1 MKLRPVGI
9 SIIAAVLIILGVY
22 YLVWS
27 ILLLTSGAFLTT
39 YDMVFFGAMA
49 NNRMLSAFLGIF
61 TTVVMIATGIGLL
74 QMNRWAWYLT
84 FLGAVMMLV
93 HQLFG
98 LHGGN
103 VLWAII
109 QLAIVAALSY
119 YLLSPDVRRAF
130 GIGTTPS

>member
-1 MKLRPVGI
+1 MKIRPVGI
-9 SIIAAVLIILGVY
+9 AIIAAVFIILGVY

-39 YDMVFFGAMA
+39 YDMVFFNALA
-49 NNRMLSAFLGIF
+49 DNRILSAFLGIF

-74 QMNRWAWYLT
+74 QMSSWAWYLT

-109 QLAIVAALSY
+109 QLAIVVALAY
-119 YLLSPDVRRAF
+119 YLTSPEVRRAF
-130 GIGTTPS
+130 GIGPSSS